1 MNQKYDIHNYLFM
14 GLFLIVAIISFF
26 VIKDMV
32 FAILYSIV
40 LAFFF
45 YPLYDRINSLI
56 KVKSISAI
64 IVIFIIVF
72 LVTTPLVFVSN
83 RLIHESI
90 EFYGII
96 KDIDFESAP
105 LLKEGLQNVITTIT
119 NAAKD
124 FLNSL
129 PTRLVNIF
137 VSLFLLFYFFIDGK
151 TLFENFKKLLPLDKK
166 KRDSYFAEF
175 RNVAYSVVYGSILM
189 GIITGILF
197 GIGFYIFNVDSP
209 IILAFIVM
217 ILVILPIVGSA
228 LIWIPVAVL
237 KIINGYSADGI
248 GLIIYGSII
257 SLSGS
262 LLSYKIIS
270 TRAKMHPALTVIG
283 VIGGL
288 KFFGFIGIIFGPFVL
303 VLLIMMLK
311 YLIIKR

>member
-1 MNQKYDIHNYLFM
+1 M